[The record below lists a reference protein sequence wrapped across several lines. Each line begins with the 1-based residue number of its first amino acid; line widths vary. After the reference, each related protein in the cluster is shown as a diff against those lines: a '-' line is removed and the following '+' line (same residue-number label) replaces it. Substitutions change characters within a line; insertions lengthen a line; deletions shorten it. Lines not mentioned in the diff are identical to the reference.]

1 MVESQYKADL
11 RRRSG
16 AFGSGLVQIR
26 DGRDELVDLLV
37 PLTVWRGGLAALL
50 PGSSD
55 AHTGSGR
62 CARVPTVAV
71 LLRMVAGYGRP
82 CVGL

>member
-1 MVESQYKADL
+1 MVLSLSNVDL

-16 AFGSGLVQIR
+16 AFGSSLVRIR

-37 PLTVWRGGLAALL
+37 PLAVWRGGLAALL
-50 PGSSD
+50 LGSSD

>member
-1 MVESQYKADL
+1 MVLSLSKVDL

-55 AHTGSGR
+55 AHIGSGR

-71 LLRMVAGYGRP
+71 LLWMVA
-82 CVGL
+82 